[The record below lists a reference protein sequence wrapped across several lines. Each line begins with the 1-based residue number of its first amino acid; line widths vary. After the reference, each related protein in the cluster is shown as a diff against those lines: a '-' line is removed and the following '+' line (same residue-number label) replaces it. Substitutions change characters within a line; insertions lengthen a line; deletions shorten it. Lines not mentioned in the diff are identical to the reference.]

1 MEAGWEGAGGQ
12 CPAHTSH
19 EINPLLNFKTSRR
32 EFARSLVFDLQAP
45 GPRLFQT
52 SFPPPPLQ
60 SFRLFLT
67 IVFPLVIDR
76 PHISFTDSVTY
87 HCFDHS
93 FHVKIIIKINLI
105 SFSPFDRISLVNL
118 ELWIPSLLLSFLRSN
133 TPSSAAN
140 LSLIALIFI
149 VTYLFVPFDSIS
161 GPSLPP
167 GPAPTP
173 FPSSSP
179 SPFPPSPPPP
189 SGHGPFPHLPNSLLL
204 SC

>member
-1 MEAGWEGAGGQ
+1 MQAALYL
-12 CPAHTSH
+12 TYK
-19 EINPLLNFKTSRR
+19 LLNQ
-32 EFARSLVFDLQAP
+32 D
-45 GPRLFQT
+45 
-52 SFPPPPLQ
+52 
-60 SFRLFLT
+60 SFRLPSLLLHFNLS
-67 IVFPLVIDR
+67 VYFSPL
-76 PHISFTDSVTY
+76 
-87 HCFDHS
+87 S
-93 FHVKIIIKINLI
+93 FHSLLTDLIYHLQILSPIIASAIPSMLNFLYLNILS
-105 SFSPFDRISLVNL
+105 SFSPFDKRSLVNL
-118 ELWIPSLLLSFLRSN
+118 EFWIPSLLLSFLRSN
-133 TPSSAAN
+133 TPSSSAN
-140 LSLIALIFI
+140 LSLIPLIFI